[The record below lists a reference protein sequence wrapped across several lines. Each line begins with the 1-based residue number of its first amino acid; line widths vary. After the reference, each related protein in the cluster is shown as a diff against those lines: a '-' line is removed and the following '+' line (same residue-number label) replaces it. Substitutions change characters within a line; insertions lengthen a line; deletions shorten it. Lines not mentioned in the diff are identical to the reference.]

1 VSRSTAL
8 LALRAEALLRR
19 LVLVIGLVLAPLALG
34 PAFSPLVM
42 ALGGGPDHLCACGMK
57 QGTCG
62 CPECEQLASPDAHP
76 TAPLT
81 HAVLGSCDDHGRG
94 SIAGGLPPCVVPA
107 SLAVLTYRSSR
118 LVPVTQDPV
127 VNAHSGGPPPT
138 PPPRPLE
145 ADLA

>member
-1 VSRSTAL
+1 M
-8 LALRAEALLRR
+8 
-19 LVLVIGLVLAPLALG
+19 LVIGLVLAPLALG

-42 ALGGGPDHLCACGMK
+42 ALGGGPEHICACGMK

-62 CPECEQLASPDAHP
+62 CPECEQLTSPDAHP

-81 HAVLGSCDDHGRG
+81 HAVLGSCDDHGRRPLG
-94 SIAGGLPPCVVPA
+94 GGLPPAIVPA
-107 SLAVLTYRSSR
+107 SLALVTYGLSDVLPATPAPRGSSH
-118 LVPVTQDPV
+118 PP
-127 VNAHSGGPPPT
+127 APPPT